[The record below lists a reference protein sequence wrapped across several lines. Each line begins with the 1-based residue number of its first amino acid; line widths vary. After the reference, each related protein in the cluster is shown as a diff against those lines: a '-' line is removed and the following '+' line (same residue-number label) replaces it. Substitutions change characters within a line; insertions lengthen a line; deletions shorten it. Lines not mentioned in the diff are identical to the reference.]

1 MLKGYTFLTAF
12 VVMPEFKQN
21 SQIDK
26 ISEYGNLSE
35 REKQVALLL
44 LQGKTY
50 KTIAGELFISENT
63 VKYYV
68 KNIYSKFNIQ
78 SRAELIDMVAEKQN

>member
-1 MLKGYTFLTAF
+1 LTVFSRISAHGK
-12 VVMPEFKQN
+12 E
-21 SQIDK
+21 SQIDDTT
-26 ISEYGNLSE
+26 EFENLSK
-35 REKQVALLL
+35 RESQVASRL

-50 KTIAGELFISENT
+50 RAIAGELYISENT

-78 SRAELIDMVAEKQN
+78 SRMELIEIMLDKGKGAPL